1 MVGNAFHKLIDAL
14 LHLYCL
20 AFLSDQISLA
30 IFL

>member
-1 MVGNAFHKLIDAL
+1 MMGNAFHKLIDAL
-14 LHLYCL
+14 LHLYWL

>member
-20 AFLSDQISLA
+20 AFLDQISLA